1 MKRLPQGK
9 DKRVTD
15 GTRRNRLAAREKEIL
30 SWLAKG
36 KSGYETGIILNISVC
51 TVRIHI
57 QNIKRKLDASNI
69 PHAIAKAFDEGIL
82 EPSSNSNRAAR
93 DRYLRAT
100 EVEEFAFNC
109 RR

>member
-1 MKRLPQGK
+1 MS
-9 DKRVTD
+9 VAY

-36 KSGYETGIILNISVC
+36 KSAHETGIILNISVC
-51 TVRIHI
+51 TVRIHT

-69 PHAIAKAFDEGIL
+69 PHAVAKAFDEGIL
-82 EPSSNSNRAAR
+82 EPSPNSGRG
-93 DRYLRAT
+93 LFMPV
-100 EVEEFAFNC
+100 EVKKFAINF

>member
-1 MKRLPQGK
+1 
-9 DKRVTD
+9 VVY
-15 GTRRNRLAAREKEIL
+15 GTRRNQLAAREKEIL

-36 KSGYETGIILNISVC
+36 KSAHETGIILNISVC
-51 TVRIHI
+51 TVRIHT

-82 EPSSNSNRAAR
+82 EPSSSSGRG
-93 DRYLRAT
+93 LFMSAT
-100 EVEEFAFNC
+100 DVKKFAISG